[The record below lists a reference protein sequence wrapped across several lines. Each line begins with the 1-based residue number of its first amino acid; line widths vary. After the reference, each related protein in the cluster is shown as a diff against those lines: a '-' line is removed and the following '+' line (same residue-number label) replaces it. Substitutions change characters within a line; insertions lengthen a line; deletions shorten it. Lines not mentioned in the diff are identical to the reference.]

1 MTDHPHFQLTNGA
14 FEALIADRSWPV
26 PDFWEF
32 NFAYGMNGS
41 GKTSLARAIV
51 NGATNSGLMVKHF
64 DRDYVY
70 QTLAPTDIVE
80 GLWVVSPEAASLVKE
95 RDALTREE
103 KELREQL
110 SRADAELGQAQEH
123 YAGLLRG
130 LSEKLRPLKRKAR
143 GSDASSYSPT
153 QVEAALR
160 TQKPPDEGHSRE
172 TREAWR
178 RTIEQEPLGTIRG
191 FGITEGLRVLELLT
205 DARTPE
211 DIEDIAGG
219 HTRSWTAHEPAVTRA
234 VEGRPCPFCDQ
245 PLTSQ
250 AVRTIRERSSA
261 KGHRGSEA
269 FQRFG
274 AALDRLRDGI
284 IHEWPDPDEFH
295 QALRARATKVLEES
309 KRRQSELTRTVP
321 SVDQAIDDIGRLR
334 NGPDLAAWLQA
345 ARALRQQLEKLRDL
359 ISEHE
364 SARDSQDSDRLQAF
378 DAYET
383 SLIAD
388 TLEEWKRAQKR
399 RDEKSMEKT
408 RVRTELDRVKADLE
422 QVGTRLRGLMPPDVL
437 NEDLRR
443 YLGHDAIRFAAHP
456 GDGSSDPGYQ
466 VIRSDGRRAER
477 LSEGELTAVALLY
490 FLRGCRT
497 TEATAPPD
505 VVVIDDPVTSLDDAG
520 VFSAHAFIKDAL
532 ARDHGADGPTVFVLT
547 HNHAY
552 FRLLAEWAWTLN
564 RNDRREEDRRDRA
577 RLLETIA
584 FVDDAVTTCRLRL
597 MSDAI
602 AGAGTEYAILMA
614 RLVEYRDEILA
625 PSGNTDVPP
634 LELQVAPNVA
644 RRVLEGFL
652 AFKFGASR
660 RDMIGNLLDRALR
673 DGRLDEFAGERRE
686 RLNKLLNASSHGTH
700 LVDSYQVVASRTEI
714 RNVISDVLDL
724 IATVDPDH
732 YKGFIG
738 E

>member
-1 MTDHPHFQLTNGA
+1 MTDHPRFQLTNGA
-14 FEALIADRSWPV
+14 YEALIADRSWPV

-32 NFAYGMNGS
+32 NFVYGMNGS
-41 GKTSLARAIV
+41 GKTSLARALV
-51 NGATNSGLMVKHF
+51 NEATNAGLLVRHF

-95 RDALTREE
+95 RDALIKKE
-103 KELREQL
+103 KELREQH
-110 SRADAELGQAQEH
+110 SRANAELGQAEEH
-123 YAGLLRG
+123 YAAFLRG
-130 LSEKLRPLKRKAR
+130 LSEELRPLKRKAR
-143 GSDASSYSPT
+143 GSDASTYSPA
-153 QVEAALR
+153 QVETALR
-160 TQKPPDEGHSRE
+160 THRPPDESRSRE
-172 TREAWR
+172 TREALR
-178 RTIEQEPLGTIRG
+178 LTIEQEPLGTIRG
-191 FGITEGLRVLELLT
+191 FGIVEGLRVLEHLT
-205 DARTPE
+205 DPRTPE
-211 DIEDIAGG
+211 DIQGMAEG
-219 HTRSWTAHEPAVTRA
+219 HTISWTTHEPAVSRV
-234 VEGRPCPFCDQ
+234 VEGEPCPFCEQ

-250 AVRTIRERSSA
+250 AVSTIRQRSSS
-261 KGHRGSEA
+261 KSERGSEA
-269 FQRFG
+269 FQRFD

-295 QALRARATKVLEES
+295 QALRAQATEALGES
-309 KRRQSELTRTVP
+309 ERLHSELMQTVP
-321 SVDQAIDDIGRLR
+321 SVDRAIDDLARLR
-334 NGPDLAAWLQA
+334 DKSDPAVWLQVA
-345 ARALRQQLEKLRDL
+345 QNLRQQLKNLRDL
-359 ISEHE
+359 ISEHD
-364 SARDSQDSDRLQAF
+364 SARDSQDSDRLRAF

-383 SLIAD
+383 SLVTD
-388 TLEEWKRAQKR
+388 KLEEWKSAQESKDDKSTEKR
-399 RDEKSMEKT
+399 R
-408 RVRTELDRVKADLE
+408 VQTELDRVKVELE
-422 QVGTRLRGLMPPDVL
+422 QVGTQLRGLMPPDVL

-443 YLGHDAIRFAAHP
+443 YLGHEAIRFAAHP

-490 FLRGCRT
+490 FLRGCRG

-505 VVVIDDPVTSLDDAG
+505 VVVVDDPVTSLDDAG

-564 RNDRREEDRRDRA
+564 RKDRREEDRRDRA

-584 FVDDAVTTCRLRL
+584 FVDDGVTTCRLRM

-625 PSGNTDVPP
+625 PSADGDVPP

-660 RDMIGNLLDRALR
+660 RDVIGNLLDRALR
-673 DGRLDEFAGERRE
+673 DKRLDEFAGERRD

-714 RNVISDVLDL
+714 RNVIADVLDL
-724 IATVDPDH
+724 IAAVDPDH

>member
-1 MTDHPHFQLTNGA
+1 MTDHPRFQLTNGA
-14 FEALIADRSWPV
+14 YEALIADRSWAV

-51 NGATNSGLMVKHF
+51 NGATNAGLVVKHF

-95 RDALTREE
+95 RDALTKEE
-103 KELREQL
+103 KVLREQL
-110 SRADAELGQAQEH
+110 SRADAELGQAEEH

-130 LSEKLRPLKRKAR
+130 LSEELRPLKRKAR
-143 GSDASSYSPT
+143 GSDASTYSPA

-160 TQKPPDEGHSRE
+160 AHKPPNQGRSTE
-172 TREAWR
+172 TREALR

-191 FGITEGLRVLELLT
+191 FGITEGLRVLEHLT

-211 DIEDIAGG
+211 DIEDIAEG
-219 HTRSWTAHEPAVTRA
+219 HTRSWTTHEPAVSRA
-234 VEGRPCPFCDQ
+234 VEGEPCPFCEQ

-250 AVRTIRERSSA
+250 AVTTIRKRSSLE
-261 KGHRGSEA
+261 GQRESEA
-269 FQRFG
+269 FQRFD

-284 IHEWPDPDEFH
+284 IHEWPHPDEFH
-295 QALRARATKVLEES
+295 QALRAQATKALEKS
-309 KRRQSELTRTVP
+309 QRVHSELIHTVP
-321 SVDQAIDDIGRLR
+321 PVDQAIDDIARLR
-334 NGPDLAAWLQA
+334 DESDRAVWLRA
-345 ARALRQQLEKLRDL
+345 ARDLRQELEKLRGL
-359 ISEHE
+359 ISKHE

-383 SLIAD
+383 SLVTD
-388 TLEEWKRAQKR
+388 KFEEWKRAQKSR
-399 RDEKSMEKT
+399 EDKSTEKT
-408 RVRTELDRVKADLE
+408 RVRTELDRVRADLE

-532 ARDHGADGPTVFVLT
+532 ARDYGKDGPTVFVVT

-564 RNDRREEDRRDRA
+564 RNDRREEDRRTRA
-577 RLLETIA
+577 RLFETIA
-584 FVDDAVTTCRLRL
+584 FVDDGVTTCRLRL

-625 PSGNTDVPP
+625 PSANTDVPP

-660 RDMIGNLLDRALR
+660 RDVIGNLLDRALR
-673 DGRLDEFAGERRE
+673 DRRLDEFAGERRE
-686 RLNKLLNASSHGTH
+686 RLNRLLNASSHGTH
-700 LVDSYQVVASRTEI
+700 LVDSYQVVTSRTEI
-714 RNVISDVLDL
+714 RNVIADVLDL
-724 IATVDPDH
+724 IAAVDPDH
-732 YKGFIG
+732 YRGFIG

>member
-1 MTDHPHFQLTNGA
+1 MTDHPRFQLTNGA
-14 FEALIADRSWPV
+14 FEALITDRAWPV

-32 NFAYGMNGS
+32 NFGYGMNGS

-51 NGATNSGLMVKHF
+51 HGATNAGLVVKHF

-95 RDALTREE
+95 RDALTKEE

-110 SRADAELGQAQEH
+110 SRAEAELGQAEEH
-123 YAGLLRG
+123 YVGLLRR
-130 LSEKLRPLKRKAR
+130 LSEELRPLKRKAR
-143 GSDASSYSPT
+143 GNDASTYSPA

-160 TQKPPDEGHSRE
+160 THKPPDDGRPVE
-172 TREAWR
+172 TREALR
-178 RTIEQEPLGTIRG
+178 QTIEEEPLGTIRG
-191 FGITEGLRVLELLT
+191 FGITEGLRVLEHLT
-205 DARTPE
+205 NDRTPE
-211 DIEDIAGG
+211 DIEHIVEGL
-219 HTRSWTAHEPAVTRA
+219 TRSWTAHEPAVSRA
-234 VEGRPCPFCDQ
+234 MEGEPCPFCEQ
-245 PLTSQ
+245 PLTLQ
-250 AVRTIRERSSA
+250 AVEAIRKRSTA
-261 KGHRGSEA
+261 EGQREA
-269 FQRFG
+269 AAFRRFD

-284 IHEWPDPDEFH
+284 IHEWPDAEEFH
-295 QALRARATKVLEES
+295 QALRAHAAEALEES
-309 KRRQSELTRTVP
+309 QRFHDELIQAVP
-321 SVDQAIDDIGRLR
+321 SVDQAIDDIAQLPDGSDRALWLR
-334 NGPDLAAWLQA
+334 A
-345 ARALRQQLEKLRDL
+345 ARDLRKQLEQLRDL
-359 ISEHE
+359 ISKHE
-364 SARDSQDSDRLQAF
+364 STRDSQDSERLQAF
-378 DAYET
+378 DAYEA
-383 SLIAD
+383 SLFTD
-388 TLEEWKRAQKR
+388 NLEEWKRAQESNDDKAR
-399 RDEKSMEKT
+399 EET

-422 QVGTRLRGLMPPDVL
+422 EVGTRLRGLMPPDVL
-437 NEDLRR
+437 NQDLKR

-466 VIRSDGRRAER
+466 VIRSDGRKAER

-532 ARDHGADGPTVFVLT
+532 ARDHGTDGPTVFILT

-564 RNDRREEDRRDRA
+564 RNDRREEDRRERA
-577 RLLETIA
+577 RLLETVA
-584 FVDDAVTTCRLRL
+584 FVDDASTTCRLRL

-625 PSGNTDVPP
+625 PSANTDVPP

-652 AFKFGASR
+652 AFKYGASR
-660 RDMIGNLLDRALR
+660 RDVIGNLLDRALR
-673 DGRLDEFAGERRE
+673 DGRLNEFAGERRE
-686 RLNKLLNASSHGTH
+686 RLNRLLNASSHGTH
-700 LVDSYQVVASRTEI
+700 LVDSYQVVSSRTEI
-714 RNVISDVLDL
+714 RNVIADVLDL
-724 IATVDPDH
+724 IAAVDPDH